1 MTTAAAAGFQAEAR
15 AKPQDRTIQRCAIV
29 TWALAFA
36 VMGFGLWAVLRGDDT
51 PSTYYI
57 VKRIDSGRCT
67 VTHAPPEGGE
77 FKTLWFSTVQQ
88 SALKKVHE
96 FKEQRRCG

>member
-1 MTTAAAAGFQAEAR
+1 MTTATATGFQAGAR
-15 AKPQDRTIQRCAIV
+15 AKPRAGTIQRYAIA
-29 TWALAFA
+29 TWAFAFA
-36 VMGFGLWAVLRGDDT
+36 VMSFGLWAVLRDDDT
-51 PSTYYI
+51 PSAYYI